1 MGSRKMVLMNL
12 LAWQRW
18 RCRHRADLW
27 KQWEKERV
35 GEVEDYDENIH
46 ITRYKIE
53 SQWELAV

>member
-1 MGSRKMVLMNL
+1 MVLMNL

-35 GEVEDYDENIH
+35 GEVEDYNENIH
-46 ITRYKIE
+46 ITKYKIE
-53 SQWELAV
+53 SQWDFAM